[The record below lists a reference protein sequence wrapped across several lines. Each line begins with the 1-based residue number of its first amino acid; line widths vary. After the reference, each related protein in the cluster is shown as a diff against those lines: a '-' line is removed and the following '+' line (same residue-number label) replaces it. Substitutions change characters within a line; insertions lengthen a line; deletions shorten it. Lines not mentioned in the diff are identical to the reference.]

1 MVRMESLDEINRK
14 LDVLVSKIEI
24 LEKIIK
30 LESTPVISTALK
42 TLKLETAVASKI
54 LQGYTTMEEYRK
66 LSKDDI
72 TLAIISSLE
81 KNKVLN
87 ILQLADEVRK
97 LRGKSSRRIVRKKLE
112 KLSQKN
118 IVEEVADER
127 GRGFT
132 LKEKKV

>member
-1 MVRMESLDEINRK
+1 MESLDEINRK
-14 LDVLVSKIEI
+14 LDKLIRKVEV
-24 LEKIIK
+24 LEKAVN
-30 LESTPVISTALK
+30 LETAPVLSSTLK

-81 KNKVLN
+81 RNRILN
-87 ILQLADEVRK
+87 ILQLTDEVRK

-112 KLSQKN
+112 KLAEKN
-118 IVEEVADER
+118 IVEEIGDQR
-127 GRGFT
+127 GRAFA
-132 LKEKKV
+132 LKERKV

>member
-14 LDVLVSKIEI
+14 LDVLISKIEI
-24 LEKIIK
+24 LEKAIN
-30 LESTPVISTALK
+30 LETAPVLSSTLK
-42 TLKLETAVASKI
+42 TLKFETAVASKI

-81 KNKVLN
+81 KNRVLN
-87 ILQLADEVRK
+87 ILQLTDEVRK

-112 KLSQKN
+112 KLADKN
-118 IVEEVADER
+118 IVEEIEDRR
-127 GRGFT
+127 GRSFA
-132 LKEKKV
+132 LK